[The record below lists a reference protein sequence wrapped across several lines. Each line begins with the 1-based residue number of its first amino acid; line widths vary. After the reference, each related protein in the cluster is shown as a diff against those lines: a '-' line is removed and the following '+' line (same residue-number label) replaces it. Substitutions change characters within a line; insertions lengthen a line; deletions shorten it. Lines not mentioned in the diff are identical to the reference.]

1 MREIDDKLFR
11 KYSNGK
17 NFSSFINENEK
28 DKEKEVKELKNIYDL
43 VDHYIEM
50 DKDQEYESKL
60 FDINVIDYFLDQYSK
75 K

>member
-1 MREIDDKLFR
+1 MQEIDDKLFR

>member
-1 MREIDDKLFR
+1 MQEIDDKLFR

-43 VDHYIEM
+43 VDHYIEV

-60 FDINVIDYFLDQYSK
+60 FDINVID
-75 K
+75 

>member
-1 MREIDDKLFR
+1 MQEIDDKLFR

-60 FDINVIDYFLDQYSK
+60 FDINVID
-75 K
+75 